1 MEKVIKIGTKD
12 VTLAA
17 NAATPIRF
25 RNIFGK
31 DLLTIISEGTSS
43 EGVNMNVASEVA
55 PQLAFLMAK
64 TAEKADMT
72 KLNED
77 KLLEWLEQFEAM
89 DVINA
94 TEQIF
99 QVYFGDSETGV
110 EAKKNDKGQQKE
122 N

>member
-43 EGVNMNVASEVA
+43 ESVNMNVASEVA

-99 QVYFGDSETGV
+99 QVYFGDSETEV
-110 EAKKNDKGQQKE
+110 EAKKNDKDQLKE

>member
-12 VTLAA
+12 VALQA

-31 DLLTIISEGTSS
+31 DLLTIVSEGTSP
-43 EGVNMNVASEVA
+43 EGVNMKVASEVA
-55 PQLAFLMAK
+55 PELAFLMAK

-77 KLLEWLEQFEAM
+77 KLLQWLEQFGPM

-99 QVYFGDSETGV
+99 SVYFGDTETEV
-110 EAKKNDKGQQKE
+110 EAKKNDNDQLKE

>member
-77 KLLEWLEQFEAM
+77 KLLEWLEQFEPM

-99 QVYFGDSETGV
+99 SVYFGDSETEV
-110 EAKKNDKGQQKE
+110 EAKKNDKDQLKE

>member
-1 MEKVIKIGTKD
+1 MEKVIKIGAKD

-99 QVYFGDSETGV
+99 QVYFGDSETEV
-110 EAKKNDKGQQKE
+110 EAKKNDKDQLKE

>member
-31 DLLTIISEGTSS
+31 DLLTMISEGTSS
-43 EGVNMNVASEVA
+43 EGVDMKVASEVA
-55 PQLAFLMAK
+55 PELAFLMAK

-77 KLLEWLEQFEAM
+77 KLLEWLEQFDAM

-99 QVYFGDSETGV
+99 QVYFGDSETEV
-110 EAKKNDKGQQKE
+110 EAKKNDKDQLKE

>member
-12 VTLAA
+12 VALSA

-31 DLLTIISEGTSS
+31 DLLTIVSEGTSP
-43 EGVNMNVASEVA
+43 ERIDMKVASEVA
-55 PQLAFLMAK
+55 PELAFIMAK
-64 TAEKADMT
+64 SAEKADMT

-77 KLLEWLEQFEAM
+77 KMIEWLEQFEPM
-89 DVINA
+89 DLINA
-94 TEQIF
+94 TDGIF
-99 QVYFGDSETGV
+99 SVYFGDSETEV
-110 EAKKNDKGQQKE
+110 EAKKNSNGEPKE

>member
-1 MEKVIKIGTKD
+1 MVKVIKIGTHD
-12 VTLAA
+12 VTLEA

-25 RNIFGK
+25 KNIFGK
-31 DLLTIISEGTSS
+31 DLLTLISEGTSPD
-43 EGVNMNVASEVA
+43 GVDMKVASEVA
-55 PQLAFLMAK
+55 PELAFLMAK

-77 KLLEWLEQFEAM
+77 KLLQWLEQFGPM

-99 QVYFGDSETGV
+99 SVYFGDSETEV
-110 EAKKNDKGQQKE
+110 EAKKNGKDQLKE

>member
-99 QVYFGDSETGV
+99 SVYFGDSETEV
-110 EAKKNDKGQQKE
+110 EAKKNSKDQQKE